1 MKTMVEDEN
10 PVITIVTSPLFLP
23 EQNHKEYID
32 WTHRPYMLEDRGP
45 SRVVV
50 MISALMIG
58 VVVSASLAAV
68 YVAVR
73 RMIGSL

>member
-1 MKTMVEDEN
+1 
-10 PVITIVTSPLFLP
+10 
-23 EQNHKEYID
+23 
-32 WTHRPYMLEDRGP
+32 MLEDRGP